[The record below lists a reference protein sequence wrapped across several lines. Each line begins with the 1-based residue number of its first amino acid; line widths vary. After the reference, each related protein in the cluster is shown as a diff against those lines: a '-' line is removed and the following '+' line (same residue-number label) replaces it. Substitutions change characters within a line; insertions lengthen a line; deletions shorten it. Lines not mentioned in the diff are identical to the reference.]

1 MALEGESGVL
11 TPEKSLCSHQLDQDF
26 VREKLF
32 MLEVRRDL
40 NVDSCYVLTDTL
52 ETVEKDAKNTMKHLD
67 EKLQKMREKTAICRS
82 FYHEAQRFAK
92 RNRSKSKVR

>member
-67 EKLQKMREKTAICRS
+67 EKLQKMREKLLSVDRS
-82 FYHEAQRFAK
+82 ITRHKDLLKEIDQKAK
-92 RNRSKSKVR
+92 

>member
-1 MALEGESGVL
+1 MSNFCLLTDIVIYKLGGLHPIKKSISLPMPLEGESVVL

-40 NVDSCYVLTDTL
+40 NVDICHILTDTL

-67 EKLQKMREKTAICRS
+67 EKL
-82 FYHEAQRFAK
+82 H
-92 RNRSKSKVR
+92 